1 MDGKQ
6 NFDSK
11 WMLAKAQAKVNRR
24 RLLQGAAGAA
34 ALPLAARVS
43 PARGMP
49 QHTLSNP
56 AAVAAAQKV
65 LQETGDS
72 AEAAVAAAQQYSGI
86 TLNYL
91 SESALMAEGP
101 KVFSGPRWQELTGIT
116 INVVERPFNEIFP
129 TIVQEHIGGTGGLR
143 GFGVVPAWVGGIGGQ

>member
-1 MDGKQ
+1 MAQ
-6 NFDSK
+6 FDNQQLHAQSIF
-11 WMLAKAQAKVNRR
+11 AKGRAKMNRR

-34 ALPLAARVS
+34 TLPLASRVA
-43 PARGMP
+43 PTRAMP

-56 AAVAAAQKV
+56 AAVAAAQRV

-72 AEAAVAAAQQYSGI
+72 AEAAVAAAKQYSGV

-101 KVFSGPRWQELTGIT
+101 KNFSGPKWQELTGIT
-116 INVVERPFNEIFP
+116 VNVVEKPFRRALSDDGAGA
-129 TIVQEHIGGTGGLR
+129 HR
-143 GFGVVPAWVGGIGGQ
+143 GDRRARRA

>member
-6 NFDSK
+6 NFDPK

-34 ALPLAARVS
+34 AVPLAGRVA
-43 PARGMP
+43 PARAMP
-49 QHTLSNP
+49 QYTLSNR
-56 AAVAAAQKV
+56 AAVAVAQRV

-72 AEAAVAAAQQYSGI
+72 AEAAVAAAKQYSGV
-86 TLNYL
+86 TPNYL

-101 KVFSGPRWQELTGIT
+101 KNFSGPK
-116 INVVERPFNEIFP
+116 
-129 TIVQEHIGGTGGLR
+129 
-143 GFGVVPAWVGGIGGQ
+143 

>member
-1 MDGKQ
+1 MDGTQK
-6 NFDSK
+6 FDPK

-34 ALPLAARVS
+34 AVPLASRVA
-43 PARGMP
+43 PTRAMP

-56 AAVAAAQKV
+56 TAVAAAQKV

-72 AEAAVAAAQQYSGI
+72 AEAAVAAAKQYSGI

-101 KVFSGPRWQELTGIT
+101 KNFSGPKWQELTGIT
-116 INVVERPFNEIFP
+116 VNVVEKPFDELFP
-129 TIVQEHIGGTGGLR
+129 TMVQEHI
-143 GFGVVPAWVGGIGGQ
+143 